1 LAVFDYFTINN
12 SLMDG
17 KSIPAIPATVT
28 YNVRWARH
36 GTPITVDDGVHFHV
50 KGRQTTATIEWS
62 AREKGFRFH
71 SDPRSTTH
79 TNFAL
84 VGEERNGVFYSKDD

>member
-1 LAVFDYFTINN
+1 LAVFDYFTLNN

-17 KSIPAIPATVT
+17 NSIPATVT
-28 YNVRWARH
+28 YNLRWARH

-71 SDPRSTTH
+71 SDPPSTTH